1 MLIPRKAFG
10 VLTFILCIV
19 GLFIF
24 SSSIVQWSVYV
35 FGSHAPLTPYT
46 THVVLFQ
53 FKETANALAVK
64 EVRSAPEHAHAQ
76 A

>member
-10 VLTFILCIV
+10 VLTFVLCVV
-19 GLFIF
+19 GLFLF

-35 FGSHAPLTPYT
+35 VGSHAPLKPYT

-53 FKETANALAVK
+53 FKETASALAVT
-64 EVRSAPEHAHAQ
+64 EVVNAPEHDDAQ